1 MPPKKKGKGKKGKE
15 VEEKPPDAL
24 TEVDKTFYE
33 LQIADINRKLARLR
47 NCNEELEAKN
57 EQLITDFKKLDED
70 RADVIT
76 YLKKN
81 LQVKTDETEELQE
94 RVLGLEQ
101 ARGIETKDFQAKV
114 GELQKDFNVMR
125 EQLTSEVKLL
135 TGKLNSLEEFRALR
149 EQLMTKFEKLEKDYD
164 DREKYYKN
172 LLYEKEKSYVLSKD
186 KLKKEMKS
194 KLLQLSQD
202 IHNAVEIRIA
212 ASTHRVMRENIAINK
227 ELKKMLVIQEKL
239 TTQNSILTEKEK
251 EARLAL
257 KLSNDQKDKA
267 IEKTI
272 VQFKIIE
279 KLTSEHG
286 MMKEKI
292 ATIKKQEY
300 DFDEQKNKIEV
311 LSRELTNVDSKMKD
325 LRDNLKIS
333 LVEKDQLKIKAQ
345 KAQSETEKLK
355 AVIVDAGAAIR
366 DAVRLTEEGCLD
378 EAQED
383 YTRRILLYRLLEL
396 LTPLL
401 EEKAST
407 ISTLS
412 SAATANYRRG
422 DLGFVPKE
430 STLPKIIS
438 KKTDTFVEYPK
449 ITERDMAAVES
460 IHKSRSK
467 ESLKSILSSYCS
479 DEEVPSDVGESID
492 DKSHLD

>member
-1 MPPKKKGKGKKGKE
+1 MPPKKKGKGKGKKDK
-15 VEEKPPDAL
+15 VEEKPPDSL
-24 TEVDKTFYE
+24 TAVDKTFFE
-33 LQIADINRKLARLR
+33 LQIADLNRKLARLR

-57 EQLITDFKKLDED
+57 EQLIADYKKLDED

-81 LQVKTDETEELQE
+81 LQLKTDEGDELQE

-101 ARGIETKDFQAKV
+101 ARETETKAFQAKV
-114 GELQKDFNVMR
+114 ADLEKEFNVMR

-149 EQLMTKFEKLEKDYD
+149 EQLMTKFEKQEKDYD
-164 DREKYYKN
+164 EREVYYKN

-194 KLLQLSQD
+194 KLLQLSKD
-202 IHNAVEIRIA
+202 IHDSIEIRIA
-212 ASTHRVMRENIAINK
+212 ASTHRVMRENVAVNK
-227 ELKKMLVIQEKL
+227 ELKRMLVAQEKL
-239 TTQNSILTEKEK
+239 IAQNSILAEKEK

-257 KLSNDQKDKA
+257 KLSDDQKDKA
-267 IEKTI
+267 IEKSI
-272 VQFKIIE
+272 VQLKVIE
-279 KLTSEHG
+279 KLTTEHST
-286 MMKEKI
+286 MKDKI
-292 ATIKKQEY
+292 TTIKKQEY
-300 DFDEQKNKIEV
+300 DFEEQKNKIEV
-311 LSRELTNVDSKMKD
+311 LSRELTNVDSKIKG
-325 LRDNLKIS
+325 LQKNLEINIVK
-333 LVEKDQLKIKAQ
+333 KDQLKIAAQ

-383 YTRRILLYRLLEL
+383 YTRRVLLYRLLEL

-430 STLPKIIS
+430 TKLPKIIS
-438 KKTDTFVEYPK
+438 KKTDSHVEFSN
-449 ITERDMAAVES
+449 ITQEDIPIAGS
-460 IHKSRSK
+460 IKKSTSK
-467 ESLKSILSSYCS
+467 ESSVSMLDSYCS
-479 DEEVPSDVGESID
+479 DEEGSKEAGENID
-492 DKSHLD
+492 D